1 MPRISRLKLPPLP
14 SRESIGERVARIRKE
29 RGFTQVEL
37 AEKIGVIQSI
47 VSAIE
52 RDVLKLSAEMA
63 VRFALALEVTTD
75 ALLMPPKQGNG
86 SHSRKPSRR
95 ILRRLERIETLPKT
109 QQSAVLK
116 TIDNALELHSL
127 KTGTR

>member
-1 MPRISRLKLPPLP
+1 
-14 SRESIGERVARIRKE
+14 
-29 RGFTQVEL
+29 
-37 AEKIGVIQSI
+37 
-47 VSAIE
+47 
-52 RDVLKLSAEMA
+52 
-63 VRFALALEVTTD
+63 
-75 ALLMPPKQGNG
+75 MPPKQGNG

>member
-1 MPRISRLKLPPLP
+1 MY
-14 SRESIGERVARIRKE
+14 VA
-29 RGFTQVEL
+29 
-37 AEKIGVIQSI
+37 
-47 VSAIE
+47 AIE

-63 VRFALALEVTTD
+63 IRFALALDTTTD
-75 ALLMPPKQGNG
+75 DLLMPPGKVTARA
-86 SHSRKPSRR
+86 RKPTRK

-109 QQSAVLK
+109 QQTAVLK